1 MWQKGFQVTER
12 LVIVV
17 QETLDKLKSSPG
29 VLAVILTD
37 LEGAIRYTASDIDIA
52 PPVIRG
58 MILSFAGYMQQIVA
72 QLQMGK
78 LTELTVETTTGRI
91 MMVRSDGNILSV
103 LSTKQSNLGIV
114 RAAVNR
120 TLKELAEVS

>member
-1 MWQKGFQVTER
+1 M
-12 LVIVV
+12 VV

-52 PPVIRG
+52 PPVVRG
-58 MILSFAGYMQQIVA
+58 MILSFAGYMQQIVT

-91 MMVRSDGNILSV
+91 MMVRGDGNILSV